1 MKILFMGIVILG
13 AMMPRMLQ
21 DKRIVSHSSLNK
33 SLVSMKSLRKVYVE
47 GLCV

>member
-1 MKILFMGIVILG
+1 MKILFYGDSNTWG
-13 AMMPRMLQ
+13 YDARMLQ